1 MHESFPSG
9 EFENQ
14 KSVGVVHT
22 LKSGR
27 NRELRADRRS
37 SARVP
42 FALADQARDG
52 KIVYS
57 SVCRARDKSMERG
70 GGRGAR
76 RVYKY
81 KWWDETRISSI
92 NYPIHPD
99 KSQIHW
105 NFEAERLKREEREI
119 NKKI

>member
-57 SVCRARDKSMERG
+57 SVCRARDKSMEGEGEQDECININGGMERG
-70 GGRGAR
+70 YRRLITPSIRTRVKFIGISRLRG
-76 RVYKY
+76 
-81 KWWDETRISSI
+81 
-92 NYPIHPD
+92 
-99 KSQIHW
+99 
-105 NFEAERLKREEREI
+105 
-119 NKKI
+119 